1 MNQENFPP
9 LKSKIML
16 KFEKHCQTQLSH
28 LNCKGQIMNEKVC
41 RLVEVGVGRWNSQ
54 HCIWEVQLVIITTK
68 PEMEAGGVQVW
79 MPA

>member
-1 MNQENFPP
+1 
-9 LKSKIML
+9 
-16 KFEKHCQTQLSH
+16 
-28 LNCKGQIMNEKVC
+28 MNEKVC

-79 MPA
+79 MPAWDFRTVVHLLNQFSKSGKQAGRVKVDAV